1 MNEVPDDKSPMER
14 FEDLA
19 RKLFSVVKKD
29 VQEAEESVEEA
40 FEPKERL
47 EPDE

>member
-1 MNEVPDDKSPMER
+1 MSAGEKTPMER

-29 VQEAEESVEEA
+29 VQEAEQVVEDALEQQ
-40 FEPKERL
+40 ERL

>member
-1 MNEVPDDKSPMER
+1 MTDSDKTPMER

-29 VQEAEESVEEA
+29 AREAEEAVEDA
-40 FEPKERL
+40 LEPQERL